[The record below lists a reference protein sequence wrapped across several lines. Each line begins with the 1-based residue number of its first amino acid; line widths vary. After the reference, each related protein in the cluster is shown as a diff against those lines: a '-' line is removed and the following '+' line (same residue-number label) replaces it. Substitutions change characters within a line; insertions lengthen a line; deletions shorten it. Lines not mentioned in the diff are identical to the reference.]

1 MPDVGITGQDWIAE
15 TEADVE
21 ILATLSYAKSGT
33 GHGTR
38 VVLAVPNEH
47 VANSAREIPP
57 GTRISH
63 CFRAGDWGLT
73 YLAYGTREPNDMCYY
88 PRSNKIF
95 FRGLG
100 LIARLEP
107 LEYSDGEPD

>member
-1 MPDVGITGQDWIAE
+1 MRR
-15 TEADVE
+15 
-21 ILATLSYAKSGT
+21 
-33 GHGTR
+33 GHVISR
-38 VVLAVPNEH
+38 
-47 VANSAREIPP
+47 PP

-63 CFRAGDWGLT
+63 CLRTGESPLT

-100 LIARLEP
+100 LIARLEA
-107 LEYSDGEPD
+107 LEYGDGEPS